1 MFPFVFVKVD
11 GDTDS
16 SSVQR
21 EFERIVRQQIEDLG
35 GNNIRMNGNI
45 PVKTFGSVYNRNDKI
60 QKPTNN
66 DATVYDLEDDMP
78 GAIIP
83 TISSHVSMSNGHL
96 GRNPTQLQNNNIKR
110 TGQNGHIPNNN
121 NFRTML
127 EDAESDSHI

>member
-1 MFPFVFVKVD
+1 MKVD

-45 PVKTFGSVYNRNDKI
+45 PVKTFGSVYSRSDTIQRQSND
-60 QKPTNN
+60 

-96 GRNPTQLQNNNIKR
+96 GRNPTQIQKTNVKR
-110 TGQNGHIPNNN
+110 VQGQNGHIPNGN

>member
-1 MFPFVFVKVD
+1 MD

-35 GNNIRMNGNI
+35 GNNIKMNGNI
-45 PVKTFGSVYNRNDKI
+45 PVKTFGSVYNRNENN
-60 QKPTNN
+60 QRQTNN
-66 DATVYDLEDDMP
+66 DAKVYDLEDDMP

-96 GRNPTQLQNNNIKR
+96 GRNPTQIQNNNVKR
-110 TGQNGHIPNNN
+110 AQGQNGHIPNGN

>member
-1 MFPFVFVKVD
+1 MD

-21 EFERIVRQQIEDLG
+21 EFERIVRQQIENLG
-35 GNNIRMNGNI
+35 GNNIKINGNT
-45 PVKTFGSVYNRNDKI
+45 VKTFGSVYNRND
-60 QKPTNN
+60 NN

-78 GAIIP
+78 GTIIP

-96 GRNPTQLQNNNIKR
+96 GRNPTQIQTNNVKR
-110 TGQNGHIPNNN
+110 TAQNGHIPNGN